1 MAHYSLLG
9 IANFKN
15 LNKQK
20 MKKKVLLIATVF
32 AASATFAQDLTS
44 RKGEAYLPEAGDWAI
59 SFDAAP
65 FLDYA
70 GGLLGGNSSAPSGDY
85 TQGLPWHIR
94 GKMFKDEKTAYRAGL
109 RLGFGSVT
117 ETAIIGDAT
126 STAIPAF
133 PALPALK
140 EDEYKAGATNIVLSG
155 GLEMRRGKTR
165 LQGYY
170 GGELY
175 IAMSNTKDTYTYG
188 NALAASGTIVL
199 ANAGNETNWGG
210 NLGTDTYGNG
220 ARVTEESTSS
230 FGFGLR
236 GFIGAEYF
244 IMPKMSI
251 GLEYGWGLGLS
262 SAKGSYTTES
272 VNLATSAVGEQT
284 IDGGKIGSF
293 GFDTDINYAG
303 SGSLNIIFHF

>member
-1 MAHYSLLG
+1 
-9 IANFKN
+9 
-15 LNKQK
+15 

-32 AASATFAQDLTS
+32 AASTTFAQDLTS
-44 RKGEAYLPEAGDWAI
+44 RKGEAYLPEADDWAI

-70 GGLLGGNSSAPSGDY
+70 GGFLGGNSTAPMGDY

-109 RLGFGSVT
+109 RLGFGSMTMTNMV
-117 ETAIIGDAT
+117 GDAT

-133 PALPALK
+133 PALPAMV

-175 IAMSNTKDTYTYG
+175 IAMANTKDTYTYG
-188 NALAASGTIVL
+188 NALAASGTIVT
-199 ANAGNETNWGG
+199 ANAGAETNWGS

-220 ARVTEESTSS
+220 ARITEESTSS

-244 IMPKMSI
+244 IMPKISI
-251 GLEYGWGLGLS
+251 GLEYGWGLGMS
-262 SAKGSYTTES
+262 SAKSSYTTES
-272 VNLATSAVGEQT
+272 VNLATTAVGSQT
-284 IDGGKIGSF
+284 MDSGKNSSF
-293 GFDTDINYAG
+293 GFDTDINYAN
-303 SGSLNIIFHF
+303 SGQLNIIFHF